1 MPAATLNLLPELI
14 LSAGVLV
21 LLLLT
26 LAERGGAWA
35 RPAAVLFSLGAFAAS
50 AAALRSTGL
59 HFHGAY
65 EISLFSQ
72 VFKCFVTLAL
82 CAVAL
87 FSDLCQSIPDR
98 KTVEFHLFLFTATIG
113 MVMLASAVELLT
125 FIVALELS
133 SYSLYL
139 LVMMKDYRWN
149 SEAGLK
155 YLILGAAASGLFL
168 FGSGL
173 LMGLGQS
180 AYFYPMAQALQRI
193 SNSPAVWLG
202 FLLAMGAFFFKLSLV
217 PFHFWAPDAYEA
229 APTSATTFIATAS
242 KAAAIAVLLRWFSV
256 LGVASVLI
264 PVLGALAFLSMTIG
278 NTVALVQ
285 RDTKRLLAYSSIAQA
300 GYILVGL
307 LSAGRDAYAAVLFYA
322 AAYVLMNLGAFL
334 VVLKVGH
341 DEGTDNPSFDHF
353 NGLAD
358 RSPLL
363 ALVLLVSL
371 LSLAGIPPLIGF
383 TGKWFLFAAAMKA
396 GHGWL
401 VLAGV
406 VNSVV
411 SLFYYLTIVKHAYL
425 LKSDKKALALG
436 WRLGVACLA
445 VVLALV
451 LLGVFPQPLLE
462 TAVSAFS
469 AA

>member
-1 MPAATLNLLPELI
+1 MELLPEIFLC
-14 LSAGVLV
+14 AGIAS

-26 LAERGGAWA
+26 LAPRGELLARYISALAGGAA
-35 RPAAVLFSLGAFAAS
+35 LAGCFLTLDAS
-50 AAALRSTGL
+50 ALRCGGT
-59 HFHGAY
+59 Y

-72 VFKCFVTLAL
+72 TFKGFVSLAL
-82 CAVAL
+82 FATAFFSGLGQAV
-87 FSDLCQSIPDR
+87 SGR
-98 KTVEFHLFLFTATIG
+98 KMVEFHLFLCTAALG
-113 MVMLASAVELLT
+113 MVMLASSVELLT
-125 FIVALELS
+125 FFVALELS

-149 SEAGLK
+149 SEAGMK
-155 YLILGAAASGLFL
+155 YLIFGATVSGIFL
-168 FGSGL
+168 FGASLLVGL
-173 LMGLGQS
+173 TRSTGFAGLAEGLH
-180 AYFYPMAQALQRI
+180 AV
-193 SNSPAVWLG
+193 SNSPVAWLG
-202 FLLAMGAFFFKLSLV
+202 FFFVTGAFFFKLSLV

-229 APTSATTFIATAS
+229 APTPATAFIATAS
-242 KAAAIAVLLRWFSV
+242 KAAAVAVLLRWFSAF
-256 LGVASVLI
+256 GVA
-264 PVLGALAFLSMTIG
+264 PVLVPVFGVLAFLSMTVG

-300 GYILVGL
+300 GYIMVGL
-307 LSAGRDAYAAVLFYA
+307 LSATPDAYAAVLFYA

-341 DEGTDNPSFDHF
+341 AEGTDNPSFDHF

-363 ALVLLVSL
+363 ALVLLVSV

-406 VNSVV
+406 VNSVI
-411 SLFYYLTIVKHAYL
+411 SLFYYLTLVKHAYL
-425 LKSDKKALALG
+425 LKSDKKPYKLG
-436 WRLGVACLA
+436 WRLTTACIA
-445 VVLALV
+445 MVLALV
-451 LLGVFPQPLLE
+451 LLGTFPQPLLE
-462 TAVSAFS
+462 TAVAAFAGTLLS
-469 AA
+469 HA